1 MKRSKKIMAVMV
13 AMSCMGSLTT
23 ALPQLSAPV
32 FGAEPNNY
40 GWYFNYGFE
49 SSTDGF
55 TARGPASIASSSD
68 TAFVGSKSLYVSGR
82 KDKL

>member
-55 TARGPASIASSSD
+55 TARGPD
-68 TAFVGSKSLYVSGR
+68 VSR
-82 KDKL
+82 PSVIC